1 MARHREPPS
10 SGPEAA
16 STSGFEDGATDAAR
30 LIEGVRD
37 CAIYMLDPKGVVVS
51 WNPGAQRIKGYSAD
65 EIVGR
70 HFSTFYT
77 AEDRNSG
84 LPERALRIAEETGK
98 FEGEGWRVRKDG
110 TKFWASVLVDALRR
124 NDQLVGFAKITRD
137 MTERRLMQEQLHQA
151 QKMEAI
157 GQLTGGVAHDFNNL
171 LTVILGNLDKITQ
184 LLTPDQI
191 RVRRCVDQAMQASE
205 RAAGKDLFA
214 EGGG

>member
-1 MARHREPPS
+1 MGIHREPPPS
-10 SGPEAA
+10 PPEAVD
-16 STSGFEDGATDAAR
+16 TTGFQDGAIDAAR

-37 CAIYMLDPKGVVVS
+37 CAIFMLNPSGVIVS
-51 WNPGAQRIKGYSAD
+51 WNPGAQRIKGYCAE
-65 EIVGR
+65 EILGR

-84 LPERALRIAEETGK
+84 LPQRALRFAEDTGK

-124 NDQLVGFAKITRD
+124 NDQLIGFAKITRD
-137 MTERRLMQEQLHQA
+137 MTERRMMQEQLHQA

-171 LTVILGNLDKITQ
+171 LTVILGNLDK
-184 LLTPDQI
+184 LSQI
-191 RVRRCVDQAMQASE
+191 
-205 RAAGKDLFA
+205 L
-214 EGGG
+214 